1 VTVELTDRL
10 TDPNGG
16 TETGPHIMGE
26 IVEAGE
32 ELDNLRKIE
41 SMSSLNF
48 TVTAGMYAYQIKH
61 MKFGHFFK

>member
-1 VTVELTDRL
+1 MTVELTDRL